1 MAEKKGE
8 KPTHLTKEGLKHYQE
23 KLAYLKGEKTME
35 IARRIEIARGF
46 GDLSENS
53 EYDDAKQEQMENEQE
68 KKRIEAILSNY
79 VLIDDENLDTD
90 CVRLGQVVVLYD
102 YEFEEDV
109 EYYLV
114 GSSEADP
121 LKGMIS
127 NESPVG
133 AAILGK
139 KVNDEVVVETLDGP
153 IKYKVVSI
161 RIPERK

>member
-1 MAEKKGE
+1 MAEV

-23 KLAYLKGEKTME
+23 KLEYLKGEKTLE
-35 IARRIEIARGF
+35 IIKRIEIARGF

-53 EYDDAKQEQMENEQE
+53 EYDDAKREQQENEAE
-68 KKRIEAILSNY
+68 KHRIEEILKNY
-79 VLIDDENLDTD
+79 ILIDEKDLDTD
-90 CVRLGQVVVLYD
+90 IVRLGQCVTLYD
-102 YEFEEDV
+102 YDFEEEV

-114 GSSEADP
+114 GSTEADP
-121 LKGMIS
+121 MSGKIS

-139 KVNDEVVVETLDGP
+139 KVNEEVIVETLDGP
-153 IKYKVVSI
+153 IKYKIVSI

>member
-1 MAEKKGE
+1 MAEG
-8 KPTHLTKEGLKHYQE
+8 KPTHLTREGLKHYQE
-23 KLAYLKGEKTME
+23 KLDYLKGEKTTE
-35 IARRIEIARGF
+35 IIKRIEIARGF

-53 EYDDAKQEQMENEQE
+53 EYDDAKREQQENEAE
-68 KKRIEAILSNY
+68 KHRIEEILKNY
-79 VLIDDENLDTD
+79 ILIDENDLDTD
-90 CVRLGQVVVLYD
+90 VVRLGQCVTLYD
-102 YEFEEDV
+102 YDFEEEV

-114 GSSEADP
+114 GSTEADP
-121 LKGMIS
+121 MAGKIS

-153 IKYKVVSI
+153 VKYKVVSI

>member
-1 MAEKKGE
+1 MAEV
-8 KPTHLTKEGLKHYQE
+8 KPTHLTREGLKHYQE
-23 KLAYLKGEKTME
+23 KLEYLKGEKTTE
-35 IARRIEIARGF
+35 IIKRIEIARGF

-53 EYDDAKQEQMENEQE
+53 EYDDAKREQQENEAE
-68 KKRIEAILSNY
+68 KHRIEEILKNY
-79 VLIDDENLDTD
+79 ILIDENDLDTD
-90 CVRLGQVVVLYD
+90 VVRLGQCVTLYD
-102 YEFEEDV
+102 YDFEEEV

-114 GSSEADP
+114 GSTEADP
-121 LKGMIS
+121 MAGKIS

-153 IKYKVVSI
+153 VKYKVVSI

>member
-1 MAEKKGE
+1 MAGQQGE
-8 KPTHLTKEGLKHYQE
+8 KATHLTKEGLQHYKE

-35 IARRIEIARGF
+35 IARRIEVARGF

-53 EYDDAKQEQMENEQE
+53 EYDDAKQEQMENEAE
-68 KKRIEAILSNY
+68 KKRLEAILNNY
-79 VLIDDENLDTD
+79 ILIDDENLDTD
-90 CVRLGQVVVLYD
+90 VVRLGQVVVLYD
-102 YEFEEDV
+102 YEFEEEV

-133 AAILGK
+133 EAILGK
-139 KVNDEVVVETLDGP
+139 KKGDEVDVQTPGGIVKYQ
-153 IKYKVVSI
+153 IKDIK
-161 RIPERK
+161 IPQK

>member
-1 MAEKKGE
+1 MAEV
-8 KPTHLTKEGLKHYQE
+8 KPTHLTREGLKHYQE
-23 KLAYLKGEKTME
+23 KLDYLKGEKTTE
-35 IARRIEIARGF
+35 IIKRIEIARGF

-53 EYDDAKQEQMENEQE
+53 EYDDAKREQQENEAE
-68 KKRIEAILSNY
+68 KHRIEEILKNY
-79 VLIDDENLDTD
+79 ILIDENDLDTD
-90 CVRLGQVVVLYD
+90 VVRLGQCVTLYD
-102 YEFEEDV
+102 YDFEEEV

-114 GSSEADP
+114 GSTEADP
-121 LKGMIS
+121 MAGKIS

>member
-1 MAEKKGE
+1 MAEV
-8 KPTHLTKEGLKHYQE
+8 KPTHLTREGLKHYQE
-23 KLAYLKGEKTME
+23 KLEYLKGEKTTE
-35 IARRIEIARGF
+35 IIKRIEIARGF

-53 EYDDAKQEQMENEQE
+53 EYDDAKREQQENEAE
-68 KKRIEAILSNY
+68 KHRIEEILKNY
-79 VLIDDENLDTD
+79 ILIDEKDLDTD
-90 CVRLGQVVVLYD
+90 VVRLGQCVTLYD
-102 YEFEEDV
+102 YDFEEEV

-114 GSSEADP
+114 GSTEADP
-121 LKGMIS
+121 MAGKIS

>member
-1 MAEKKGE
+1 MAEV
-8 KPTHLTKEGLKHYQE
+8 KPTHLTREGLKHYQE
-23 KLAYLKGEKTME
+23 KLEYLKGEKTLE
-35 IARRIEIARGF
+35 IIKRIEIARGF

-53 EYDDAKQEQMENEQE
+53 EYDDAKREQRENEAE
-68 KKRIEAILSNY
+68 KHRIEEILKNY
-79 VLIDDENLDTD
+79 ILIDEKDLDTD
-90 CVRLGQVVVLYD
+90 IVRLGQCVTLYD
-102 YEFEEDV
+102 YDFEEEV

-114 GSSEADP
+114 GSTEADP
-121 LKGMIS
+121 MAGKIS

>member
-1 MAEKKGE
+1 MAEV
-8 KPTHLTKEGLKHYQE
+8 KPTHLTREGLKHYQE
-23 KLAYLKGEKTME
+23 KLEYLKGEKTTE
-35 IARRIEIARGF
+35 IIKRIEIARGF

-53 EYDDAKQEQMENEQE
+53 EYDDAKREQQENEAE
-68 KKRIEAILSNY
+68 KHRIEEILKNY
-79 VLIDDENLDTD
+79 VLIDENDLDTD
-90 CVRLGQVVVLYD
+90 VVRLGQCVTLYD
-102 YEFEEDV
+102 YDFEEEV

-114 GSSEADP
+114 GSTEADP
-121 LKGMIS
+121 MAGKIS

-153 IKYKVVSI
+153 VKYKVVSI

>member
-1 MAEKKGE
+1 MAEV
-8 KPTHLTKEGLKHYQE
+8 KPTHLTREGLKHYQE
-23 KLAYLKGEKTME
+23 KLDYLKGEKTTE
-35 IARRIEIARGF
+35 IIKRIEIARGF

-53 EYDDAKQEQMENEQE
+53 EYDDAKREQQENEAE
-68 KKRIEAILSNY
+68 KHRIEEILKNY
-79 VLIDDENLDTD
+79 ILIDEKDLDTD
-90 CVRLGQVVVLYD
+90 IVRLGQCVTLYD
-102 YEFEEDV
+102 YDFEEEV

-114 GSSEADP
+114 GSTEADP
-121 LKGMIS
+121 MAGKIS

>member
-1 MAEKKGE
+1 MAEV

-23 KLAYLKGEKTME
+23 KLEYLKGEKTLE
-35 IARRIEIARGF
+35 IIKRIEIARGF

-53 EYDDAKQEQMENEQE
+53 EYDDAKREQQENEAE
-68 KKRIEAILSNY
+68 KHRIEEILKNY
-79 VLIDDENLDTD
+79 ILIDEKDLDTD
-90 CVRLGQVVVLYD
+90 IVRLGQCVTLYD
-102 YEFEEDV
+102 YDFEEEV

-114 GSSEADP
+114 GSTEADP
-121 LKGMIS
+121 MSGKIS

-139 KVNDEVVVETLDGP
+139 KVNDEVIVETLDGP
-153 IKYKVVSI
+153 IKYKIVSI